1 MAPSRLTSAKFVLAH
16 WEKQVQDFGKKAC
29 AALRL
34 ASPKAQGSGTE
45 LLEGLGVF
53 AVTTSTSEV
62 PQDPAAPSGRP
73 KIALRGAKAG
83 TTPGPPLPSRASE
96 ASEEISPRTKDEGGP
111 ALTIV
116 LIVFIVV
123 GAALT
128 ALMLAKVCA
137 HRKRSDR
144 ALDACRKAI
153 KSTSLSLSVYTTHK
167 TMILG
172 MN

>member
-1 MAPSRLTSAKFVLAH
+1 FFVISMLLTS
-16 WEKQVQDFGKKAC
+16 
-29 AALRL
+29 
-34 ASPKAQGSGTE
+34 
-45 LLEGLGVF
+45 VF

-73 KIALRGAKAG
+73 KIALRGAKVG
-83 TTPGPPLPSRASE
+83 TTPGPPLPSQASE

-137 HRKRSDR
+137 HRRRSDSELPLVMTDQEYER
-144 ALDACRKAI
+144 YEMEMELMRRPRQSIEVPREEKP
-153 KSTSLSLSVYTTHK
+153 KEVWRGGGLNLEE
-167 TMILG
+167 LPWG
-172 MN
+172 